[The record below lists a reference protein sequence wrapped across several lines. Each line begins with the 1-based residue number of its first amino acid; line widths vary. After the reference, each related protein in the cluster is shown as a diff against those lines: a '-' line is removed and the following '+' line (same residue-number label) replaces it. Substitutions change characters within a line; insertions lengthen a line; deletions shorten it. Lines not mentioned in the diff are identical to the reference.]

1 MRKNYIVMQE
11 DKNDCGA
18 SCLLSIIRFYGGDA
32 SKERIVE
39 ELKTTKDGTNFY
51 SLKNAAYKYGLTAK
65 AFIVEDIEKIKK
77 INSPFI
83 AQVKKDIG
91 MHFIVVYHIEDNK
104 VTLMDPTIGKVRM
117 DLFEFSSMWKG
128 YIMVFEKV
136 FNTPIYVKNKSLNNI
151 IISSLF
157 KNKGMIVSLIIL
169 SIIFTILSLISS
181 MYAQV
186 IFDKVIDTNYSNI
199 IIVSVIFSILYI
211 IKNITNYIRNY
222 IIIYFNQKLDIS
234 IIEDSFKKIILLPYY
249 YYKNKS
255 TGEVLSRINDL
266 VHTRNFI
273 TKVIVTCFLDV
284 CTFIFSLIIIY
295 MINKNIIFIML
306 MLCMLH
312 VIILFIFNPFIK
324 SSTRYVQEG
333 NAKVNNSII
342 ESVSSFETV
351 KGLHIEDNILRKF
364 SNIYSSYLNKVYSS
378 EKISNNMFFMREIIM
393 DLGLFF
399 INYLAIRYIKDSIIS
414 RGQYL
419 TIILLSG
426 YLIYPF
432 RNIISLLGEYHLV
445 KGSIDR
451 FNNLLEV
458 ELDKYEDKRL
468 ELKGNIRVN
477 NLSFSYNNKTNI
489 LDNIS
494 FDIKDREKVLVLGPS
509 GCGKSSI
516 MKILYK
522 YYSVDRDMVY
532 IDNEDINDYNLSD
545 IRDNFTYISQNEI
558 LYTDTI
564 QNNILL
570 NRKIDYK
577 LFLSICKIFYIDEII
592 KDNIMGYDYMLLENG
607 VNISGGE
614 RERIIL
620 GRSFLKDS
628 KVVIIDEGL
637 NQIDINLER
646 KILKNMF
653 YYFYDKTIIIISH
666 RKENMDLYDKVISFS
681 DKGVEVI
688 ERGDKNYEYL
698 YR

>member
-39 ELKTTKDGTNFY
+39 QLKTTKDGTNFY

-65 AFIVEDIEKIKK
+65 AFVVEDIEKIKK

-83 AQVKKDIG
+83 AQVKKEAG
-91 MHFIVVYHIEDNK
+91 MHFVVVYHIEDNK
-104 VTLMDPTIGKVRM
+104 VTLMDPTIGKVKM
-117 DLFEFSSMWKG
+117 DLFEFSSMWTG
-128 YIMVFEKV
+128 YIMIFEKV
-136 FNTPIYVKNKSLNNI
+136 FNTPLYIRNKSLNNI

-157 KNKGMIVSLIIL
+157 KNKSIIVSLIIL
-169 SIIFTILSLISS
+169 SIIFTILSVVSS
-181 MYAQV
+181 MYAQI
-186 IFDKVIDTNYSNI
+186 IFDKVIDTNVTNI
-199 IIVSVIFSILYI
+199 ILVSGVFSVLYI

-234 IIEDSFKKIILLPYY
+234 IIEDSFKRVILLPYY
-249 YYKNKS
+249 YYKNKN

-266 VHTRNFI
+266 VNIKNFI
-273 TKVIVTCFLDV
+273 TKVIVTCFLDIF
-284 CTFIFSLIIIY
+284 TFIISLIIIY
-295 MINKNIIFIML
+295 MINKNIIFISL
-306 MLCMLH
+306 
-312 VIILFIFNPFIK
+312 VICFIYVVILFIFNPFIK
-324 SSTRYVQEG
+324 SITKYVQEG
-333 NAKVNNSII
+333 NARVNSNII
-342 ESVSSFETV
+342 ECISSFETV

-364 SNIYSSYLNKVYSS
+364 SNIYSNYLNRVYSS

-393 DLGLFF
+393 DLGILF
-399 INYLAIRYIKDSIIS
+399 INYLSIRYIKDSIIT
-414 RGQYL
+414 RGEYL
-419 TIILLSG
+419 TILLLSS

-432 RNIISLLGEYHLV
+432 RNIISTLGEYHLV
-445 KGSIDR
+445 KGSIHR

-458 ELDKYEDKRL
+458 EIDKYEDKRL
-468 ELKGNIRVN
+468 VVNGNIRIN
-477 NLSFSYNNKTNI
+477 NLTYSYNNKNNI
-489 LDNIS
+489 LDSIS
-494 FDIKDREKVLVLGPS
+494 FDIEDKEKVLVLGPS
-509 GCGKSSI
+509 GCGKSTI

-522 YYSVDRDMVY
+522 YYKVDRDMIY

-545 IRDNFTYISQNEI
+545 IRDNFTYISQNEM

-570 NRKIDYK
+570 GRNIDYK
-577 LFLSICKIFYIDEII
+577 LFLSICKIFYIDDII
-592 KDNIMGYDYMLLENG
+592 KDNVMGYDYMLLENG

-666 RKENMDLYDKVISFS
+666 RKENMDLYDKVISFNGKNAEVLERS
-681 DKGVEVI
+681 DT
-688 ERGDKNYEYL
+688 NYE
-698 YR
+698 

>member
-39 ELKTTKDGTNFY
+39 QLKTTKDGTNFY

-65 AFIVEDIEKIKK
+65 AFVVEDIEKIKK

-83 AQVKKDIG
+83 AQVKKEAG
-91 MHFIVVYHIEDNK
+91 MHFVVVYHIEDNK
-104 VTLMDPTIGKVRM
+104 VTLMDPTIGKVKM
-117 DLFEFSSMWKG
+117 DLFEFSSMWTG
-128 YIMVFEKV
+128 YIMIFEKV
-136 FNTPIYVKNKSLNNI
+136 FNTPLYIRNKSLNNI

-157 KNKGMIVSLIIL
+157 KNKSIIVSLIIL
-169 SIIFTILSLISS
+169 SIIFTILSVVSS
-181 MYAQV
+181 MYAQI
-186 IFDKVIDTNYSNI
+186 IFDKVIDTNVTNI
-199 IIVSVIFSILYI
+199 ILVSGVFSILLI

-234 IIEDSFKKIILLPYY
+234 IIEDSFKRVILLPYY
-249 YYKNKS
+249 YYKNKN

-266 VHTRNFI
+266 VNIKNFI
-273 TKVIVTCFLDV
+273 TKVIVTCFLDIF
-284 CTFIFSLIIIY
+284 TFIISLIIIY
-295 MINKNIIFIML
+295 MINKNIIFISL
-306 MLCMLH
+306 
-312 VIILFIFNPFIK
+312 VICFIYVVILFIFNPFIK
-324 SSTRYVQEG
+324 SITKYVQEG
-333 NAKVNNSII
+333 NARVNSNII
-342 ESVSSFETV
+342 ECISSFETV

-364 SNIYSSYLNKVYSS
+364 SNIYSNYLNRVYSS

-393 DLGLFF
+393 DLGILF
-399 INYLAIRYIKDSIIS
+399 INYLSIRYIKDSIIT
-414 RGQYL
+414 RGEYL
-419 TIILLSG
+419 TIMLLSS

-432 RNIISLLGEYHLV
+432 RNIISTLGEYHLV
-445 KGSIDR
+445 KGSIHR

-458 ELDKYEDKRL
+458 EIDKYEDKRL
-468 ELKGNIRVN
+468 VVNGNIRVN
-477 NLSFSYNNKTNI
+477 NLTYSYNNKNNI
-489 LDNIS
+489 LDSIS
-494 FDIKDREKVLVLGPS
+494 FDIKDKEKVLVLGPS
-509 GCGKSSI
+509 GCGKSTI

-522 YYSVDRDMVY
+522 YYKVDRDMIY

-545 IRDNFTYISQNEI
+545 IRDNFTYISQNEM

-570 NRKIDYK
+570 GRNIDYK
-577 LFLSICKIFYIDEII
+577 LFLSICKIFYIDDII
-592 KDNIMGYDYMLLENG
+592 KDNVMGYDYMLLENG

-666 RKENMDLYDKVISFS
+666 RKENMDLYDKVISFNGKNAEVLERS
-681 DKGVEVI
+681 DT
-688 ERGDKNYEYL
+688 NYE
-698 YR
+698 

>member
-39 ELKTTKDGTNFY
+39 QLKTTKDGTNFY

-65 AFIVEDIEKIKK
+65 AFVVEDIEKIKK

-83 AQVKKDIG
+83 AQVKKEAG
-91 MHFIVVYHIEDNK
+91 MHFVVVYHIEDNK
-104 VTLMDPTIGKVRM
+104 VTLMDPTIGKVKM
-117 DLFEFSSMWKG
+117 DLFEFSSMWTG
-128 YIMVFEKV
+128 YIMIFEKV
-136 FNTPIYVKNKSLNNI
+136 FNTPLYIRNKSLNNI

-157 KNKGMIVSLIIL
+157 KNKSIIVSLIIL
-169 SIIFTILSLISS
+169 SIIFTILSVVSS
-181 MYAQV
+181 MYAQI
-186 IFDKVIDTNYSNI
+186 IFDKVIDTNVTNI
-199 IIVSVIFSILYI
+199 ILVSGVFSVLYI

-234 IIEDSFKKIILLPYY
+234 IIEDSFKRVILLPYY
-249 YYKNKS
+249 YYKNKN

-266 VHTRNFI
+266 VNIKNFI
-273 TKVIVTCFLDV
+273 TKVIVTCFLDIF
-284 CTFIFSLIIIY
+284 TFIISLIIIY
-295 MINKNIIFIML
+295 MINKNIIFISL
-306 MLCMLH
+306 
-312 VIILFIFNPFIK
+312 VICFIYVVILFIFNPFIK
-324 SSTRYVQEG
+324 SITKYVQEG
-333 NAKVNNSII
+333 NARVNSNII
-342 ESVSSFETV
+342 ECISSFETV

-364 SNIYSSYLNKVYSS
+364 SNVYSNYLNRVYNS
-378 EKISNNMFFMREIIM
+378 EKISNNMLFMREIIM
-393 DLGLFF
+393 DLGILF
-399 INYLAIRYIKDSIIS
+399 INYLSIRYIKDSIIT
-414 RGQYL
+414 RGEYL
-419 TIILLSG
+419 TILLLSS

-432 RNIISLLGEYHLV
+432 RNIISTLGEYHLV
-445 KGSIDR
+445 KGSIHR

-458 ELDKYEDKRL
+458 EIDKYEDKRL
-468 ELKGNIRVN
+468 VVNGNIRIN
-477 NLSFSYNNKTNI
+477 NLTYSYNNKNNI
-489 LDNIS
+489 LDSIS
-494 FDIKDREKVLVLGPS
+494 FDIEDKEKVLVLGPS
-509 GCGKSSI
+509 GCGKSTI

-522 YYSVDRDMVY
+522 YYKVDRDMIY

-545 IRDNFTYISQNEI
+545 IRDNFTYISQNEM

-570 NRKIDYK
+570 GRNIDYK
-577 LFLSICKIFYIDEII
+577 LFLSICKIFYIDDII
-592 KDNIMGYDYMLLENG
+592 KDNVMGYDYMLLENG

-666 RKENMDLYDKVISFS
+666 RKENMDLYDKVISFNGKNAEVLERS
-681 DKGVEVI
+681 DT
-688 ERGDKNYEYL
+688 NYE
-698 YR
+698 

>member
-39 ELKTTKDGTNFY
+39 QLKTTKDGTNFY

-65 AFIVEDIEKIKK
+65 AFVVEDIEKIKK

-83 AQVKKDIG
+83 AQVKKEAG
-91 MHFIVVYHIEDNK
+91 MHFVVVYHIEDNK
-104 VTLMDPTIGKVRM
+104 VTLMDPTIGKVKM
-117 DLFEFSSMWKG
+117 DLFEFSSMWTG
-128 YIMVFEKV
+128 YIMIFEKV
-136 FNTPIYVKNKSLNNI
+136 FNTPLYIRNKSLNNI

-157 KNKGMIVSLIIL
+157 KNKSIIVSLIIL
-169 SIIFTILSLISS
+169 SIIFTILSVVSS
-181 MYAQV
+181 MYAQI
-186 IFDKVIDTNYSNI
+186 IFDKVIDTNVTNI
-199 IIVSVIFSILYI
+199 ILVSGVFSVLYI

-234 IIEDSFKKIILLPYY
+234 IIEDSFKRVILLPYY
-249 YYKNKS
+249 YYKNKN

-266 VHTRNFI
+266 VNIKNFI
-273 TKVIVTCFLDV
+273 TKVIVTCFLDIF
-284 CTFIFSLIIIY
+284 TFIISLIIIY
-295 MINKNIIFIML
+295 MINKNIIFISL
-306 MLCMLH
+306 
-312 VIILFIFNPFIK
+312 VICFIYVVILFIFNPFIK
-324 SSTRYVQEG
+324 SITKYVQEG
-333 NAKVNNSII
+333 NARVNSNII
-342 ESVSSFETV
+342 ECISSFETV

-364 SNIYSSYLNKVYSS
+364 SNIYSNYLNRVYSS
-378 EKISNNMFFMREIIM
+378 EKISNNMLFMREIIM
-393 DLGLFF
+393 DLGILF
-399 INYLAIRYIKDSIIS
+399 INYLSIRYIKDSIIT
-414 RGQYL
+414 RGEYL
-419 TIILLSG
+419 TIMLLSS

-432 RNIISLLGEYHLV
+432 RNIISTLGEYHLV
-445 KGSIDR
+445 KGSIHR

-458 ELDKYEDKRL
+458 EIDKYEDKRL
-468 ELKGNIRVN
+468 VVNGNIRVN
-477 NLSFSYNNKTNI
+477 NLTYSYNNKNNI
-489 LDNIS
+489 LDSIS
-494 FDIKDREKVLVLGPS
+494 FDIKDKEKVLVLGPS
-509 GCGKSSI
+509 GCGKSTI

-522 YYSVDRDMVY
+522 YYKVDRDMIY

-545 IRDNFTYISQNEI
+545 IRDNFTYISQNEM

-570 NRKIDYK
+570 GRNIDYK
-577 LFLSICKIFYIDEII
+577 LFLSICKIFYIDDII
-592 KDNIMGYDYMLLENG
+592 KDNVMGYDYMLLENG

-666 RKENMDLYDKVISFS
+666 RKENMDLYDKVISFNGKNAEVLERS
-681 DKGVEVI
+681 DT
-688 ERGDKNYEYL
+688 NYE
-698 YR
+698 

>member
-39 ELKTTKDGTNFY
+39 QLKTTKDGTNFY

-65 AFIVEDIEKIKK
+65 AFVVEDIEKIKK

-83 AQVKKDIG
+83 AQVKKEAG
-91 MHFIVVYHIEDNK
+91 MHFVVVYHIEDNK
-104 VTLMDPTIGKVRM
+104 VTLMDPTIGKVKM
-117 DLFEFSSMWKG
+117 DLFEFSSMWTG
-128 YIMVFEKV
+128 YIMIFEKV
-136 FNTPIYVKNKSLNNI
+136 FNTPLYIRNKSLNNI

-157 KNKGMIVSLIIL
+157 KNKSIIVSLIIL
-169 SIIFTILSLISS
+169 SIIFTILSVVSS
-181 MYAQV
+181 MYAQI
-186 IFDKVIDTNYSNI
+186 IFDKVIDTNVTNI
-199 IIVSVIFSILYI
+199 ILVSGVFSVLYI

-234 IIEDSFKKIILLPYY
+234 IIEDSFKRVILLPYY
-249 YYKNKS
+249 YYKNKN

-266 VHTRNFI
+266 VNIKNFI
-273 TKVIVTCFLDV
+273 TKVIVTCFLDIF
-284 CTFIFSLIIIY
+284 TFIISLIIIY
-295 MINKNIIFIML
+295 MINKNIIFISL
-306 MLCMLH
+306 
-312 VIILFIFNPFIK
+312 VICFIYVVILFIFNPFIK
-324 SSTRYVQEG
+324 SITKYVQEG
-333 NAKVNNSII
+333 NARVNSNII
-342 ESVSSFETV
+342 ECISSFETV

-364 SNIYSSYLNKVYSS
+364 SNIYSNYLNRVYSS

-393 DLGLFF
+393 DLGILF
-399 INYLAIRYIKDSIIS
+399 INYLSIRYIKDSIIT
-414 RGQYL
+414 RGEYL
-419 TIILLSG
+419 TIMLLSS

-432 RNIISLLGEYHLV
+432 RNIISMIPEYHLV
-445 KGSIDR
+445 KGSIHR

-458 ELDKYEDKRL
+458 EIDKYEDKRL
-468 ELKGNIRVN
+468 VVNGNIRVN
-477 NLSFSYNNKTNI
+477 NLTYSYNNKNNI
-489 LDNIS
+489 LDSIS
-494 FDIKDREKVLVLGPS
+494 FDIKDKEKVLVLGPS
-509 GCGKSSI
+509 GCGKSTI

-522 YYSVDRDMVY
+522 YYKVDRDMIY

-545 IRDNFTYISQNEI
+545 IRDNFTYISQNEM

-570 NRKIDYK
+570 GRNIDYK
-577 LFLSICKIFYIDEII
+577 LFLSICKIFYIDDII
-592 KDNIMGYDYMLLENG
+592 KDNVMGYDYMLLENG

-666 RKENMDLYDKVISFS
+666 RKENMDLYDKVISFNNKNLEVLERS
-681 DKGVEVI
+681 DN
-688 ERGDKNYEYL
+688 NYE
-698 YR
+698 

>member
-32 SKERIVE
+32 SKERVVE

-65 AFIVEDIEKIKK
+65 AFVVEDIEKIKK

-83 AQVKKDIG
+83 AQVKKEAG
-91 MHFIVVYHIEDNK
+91 MHFVVVYHIEDNK
-104 VTLMDPTIGKVRM
+104 VTLMDPTIGKVKM
-117 DLFEFSSMWKG
+117 DLFEFSSMWTG
-128 YIMVFEKV
+128 YIMIFEKV
-136 FNTPIYVKNKSLNNI
+136 FNTPLYIRNKSLNNI

-157 KNKGMIVSLIIL
+157 KNKSIIVSLIIL
-169 SIIFTILSLISS
+169 SIIFTILSVVSS
-181 MYAQV
+181 MYAQI
-186 IFDKVIDTNYSNI
+186 IFDKVIDTNITNI
-199 IIVSVIFSILYI
+199 IVVSGVFSVLYI
-211 IKNITNYIRNY
+211 VKNITNYVRNY

-234 IIEDSFKKIILLPYY
+234 IIEDSFKRVILLPYY
-249 YYKNKS
+249 YYKNKN

-266 VHTRNFI
+266 VNIKNFI
-273 TKVIVTCFLDV
+273 TKVIVTCFLDIF
-284 CTFIFSLIIIY
+284 TFIISLIIIY
-295 MINKNIIFIML
+295 MINKNIIFIL
-306 MLCMLH
+306 L
-312 VIILFIFNPFIK
+312 VICFLYVLILLIFNPFIK
-324 SSTRYVQEG
+324 SITKYVQEG
-333 NAKVNNSII
+333 NARVNSNII
-342 ESVSSFETV
+342 ECISSFETV

-364 SNIYSSYLNKVYSS
+364 SNIYSNYLNRVYSS
-378 EKISNNMFFMREIIM
+378 EKISNNMLFMREIIM
-393 DLGLFF
+393 DLGILF
-399 INYLAIRYIKDSIIS
+399 INYLSIRYIKDSIIT
-414 RGQYL
+414 RGEYL
-419 TIILLSG
+419 TIMLLSS

-432 RNIISLLGEYHLV
+432 RNIISIIPEYHLV
-445 KGSIDR
+445 KGSIHR

-458 ELDKYEDKRL
+458 EIDKYEDKRL
-468 ELKGNIRVN
+468 VVNGNIRIN
-477 NLSFSYNNKTNI
+477 NLTYSYNNKNNI

-494 FDIKDREKVLVLGPS
+494 FNIKDREKVLVLGPS
-509 GCGKSSI
+509 GCGKSTI

-522 YYSVDRDMVY
+522 YYKVDRDMIY

-545 IRDNFTYISQNEI
+545 IRDNFTYISQNEM

-570 NRKIDYK
+570 GRNIDYK
-577 LFLSICKIFYIDEII
+577 LFLSICKIFYIDDII
-592 KDNIMGYDYMLLENG
+592 KDNVMGYDYMLLENG

-666 RKENMDLYDKVISFS
+666 RKDNMDLYDKVISFNGN
-681 DKGVEVI
+681 GVEVI
-688 ERGDKNYEYL
+688 ERSDNNYE
-698 YR
+698 

>member
-39 ELKTTKDGTNFY
+39 QLKTTKDGTNFY

-65 AFIVEDIEKIKK
+65 AFVVEDIEKIKK

-83 AQVKKDIG
+83 AQVKKEAG
-91 MHFIVVYHIEDNK
+91 MHFVVVYHIEDNK
-104 VTLMDPTIGKVRM
+104 VTLMDPTIGKVKM
-117 DLFEFSSMWKG
+117 DLFEFSSMWTG
-128 YIMVFEKV
+128 YIMIFEKV
-136 FNTPIYVKNKSLNNI
+136 FNTPLYIRNKSLNNI

-157 KNKGMIVSLIIL
+157 KNKSIIVSLIIL
-169 SIIFTILSLISS
+169 SIIFTILSVVSS
-181 MYAQV
+181 MYAQI
-186 IFDKVIDTNYSNI
+186 IFDKVIDTNVTNI
-199 IIVSVIFSILYI
+199 ILVSGVFSVLYI

-234 IIEDSFKKIILLPYY
+234 IIEDSFKRVILLPYY
-249 YYKNKS
+249 YYKNKN

-266 VHTRNFI
+266 VNIKNFI
-273 TKVIVTCFLDV
+273 TKVIVTCFLDIF
-284 CTFIFSLIIIY
+284 TFIISLIIIY
-295 MINKNIIFIML
+295 MINKNIIFISL
-306 MLCMLH
+306 
-312 VIILFIFNPFIK
+312 VICFIYVVILFIFNPFIK
-324 SSTRYVQEG
+324 SITKYVQEG
-333 NAKVNNSII
+333 NARVNSNII
-342 ESVSSFETV
+342 ECISSFETV

-364 SNIYSSYLNKVYSS
+364 SNVYSNYLNRVYNS
-378 EKISNNMFFMREIIM
+378 EKISNNMLFMREIIM
-393 DLGLFF
+393 DLGILF
-399 INYLAIRYIKDSIIS
+399 INYLSIRYIKDSIIT

-419 TIILLSG
+419 TIMLLSS

-432 RNIISLLGEYHLV
+432 RNIISMIPEYHLV
-445 KGSIDR
+445 KGSIHR

-458 ELDKYEDKRL
+458 EIDKYEDKRL
-468 ELKGNIRVN
+468 VVNGNIRVN
-477 NLSFSYNNKTNI
+477 NLTYSYNNKNNI
-489 LDNIS
+489 LDSIS
-494 FDIKDREKVLVLGPS
+494 FDIKDKEKVLVLGPS
-509 GCGKSSI
+509 GCGKSTI

-522 YYSVDRDMVY
+522 YYKVDRDMIY

-545 IRDNFTYISQNEI
+545 IRDNFTYISQNEM

-570 NRKIDYK
+570 GRNIDYK
-577 LFLSICKIFYIDEII
+577 LFLSICKIFYIDDII
-592 KDNIMGYDYMLLENG
+592 KDNVMGYDYMLLENG

-666 RKENMDLYDKVISFS
+666 RKENMDLYDKVISFNGKNAEVLERS
-681 DKGVEVI
+681 DT
-688 ERGDKNYEYL
+688 NYE
-698 YR
+698 

>member
-39 ELKTTKDGTNFY
+39 QLKTTKDGTNFY

-65 AFIVEDIEKIKK
+65 AFVVEDIEKIKK

-83 AQVKKDIG
+83 AQVKKEAG
-91 MHFIVVYHIEDNK
+91 MHFVVVYHIEDNK
-104 VTLMDPTIGKVRM
+104 VTLMDPTIGKVKM
-117 DLFEFSSMWKG
+117 DLFEFSSMWTG
-128 YIMVFEKV
+128 YIMIFEKV
-136 FNTPIYVKNKSLNNI
+136 FNTPLYIRNKSLNNI

-157 KNKGMIVSLIIL
+157 KNKSIIVSLIIL
-169 SIIFTILSLISS
+169 SIIFTILSVVSS
-181 MYAQV
+181 MYAQI
-186 IFDKVIDTNYSNI
+186 IFDKVIDTNITNI
-199 IIVSVIFSILYI
+199 ILVSGVFSVLYI
-211 IKNITNYIRNY
+211 VKNITNYIRNY

-234 IIEDSFKKIILLPYY
+234 IIEDSFKRVILLPYY
-249 YYKNKS
+249 YYKNKN

-266 VHTRNFI
+266 VNIKNFI
-273 TKVIVTCFLDV
+273 TKVIVTCFLDIF
-284 CTFIFSLIIIY
+284 TFIISLIIIY
-295 MINKNIIFIML
+295 MINKNIIFISL
-306 MLCMLH
+306 
-312 VIILFIFNPFIK
+312 VICFIYVVILFIFNPFIK
-324 SSTRYVQEG
+324 SITKYVQEG
-333 NAKVNNSII
+333 NARVNSNII
-342 ESVSSFETV
+342 ECISSFETV

-364 SNIYSSYLNKVYSS
+364 SNVYSNYLNRVYNS
-378 EKISNNMFFMREIIM
+378 EKISNNMLFMREIIM
-393 DLGLFF
+393 DLGILF
-399 INYLAIRYIKDSIIS
+399 INYLSIRYIKDSIIT

-419 TIILLSG
+419 TIMLLSS

-432 RNIISLLGEYHLV
+432 RNIISMIPEYHLV
-445 KGSIDR
+445 KGSIHR

-458 ELDKYEDKRL
+458 EIDKYEDKRL
-468 ELKGNIRVN
+468 VVNGNIRVN
-477 NLSFSYNNKTNI
+477 NLTYSYNNKNNI
-489 LDNIS
+489 LDSIS
-494 FDIKDREKVLVLGPS
+494 FDIKDKEKVLVLGPS
-509 GCGKSSI
+509 GCGKSTI

-522 YYSVDRDMVY
+522 YYKVDRDMIY

-545 IRDNFTYISQNEI
+545 IRDNFTYISQNEM

-570 NRKIDYK
+570 GRNIDYK
-577 LFLSICKIFYIDEII
+577 LFLSICKIFYIDDII
-592 KDNIMGYDYMLLENG
+592 KDNVMGYDYMLLENG

-666 RKENMDLYDKVISFS
+666 RKENMDLYDKVISFNGKNAEVLERS
-681 DKGVEVI
+681 DT
-688 ERGDKNYEYL
+688 NYE
-698 YR
+698 

>member
-39 ELKTTKDGTNFY
+39 QLKTTKDGTNFY

-65 AFIVEDIEKIKK
+65 AFIVEDIDKIKK

-83 AQVKKDIG
+83 AQVKKEAG
-91 MHFIVVYHIEDNK
+91 MHFVVVYHIEDNK
-104 VTLMDPTIGKVRM
+104 VTLMDPTIGKVKM
-117 DLFEFSSMWKG
+117 DLFEFSSMWTG
-128 YIMVFEKV
+128 YIMIFEKV
-136 FNTPIYVKNKSLNNI
+136 FNTPLYIRNKSLNNI

-157 KNKGMIVSLIIL
+157 KNKSIIVSLIIL
-169 SIIFTILSLISS
+169 SIIFTILSVVSS
-181 MYAQV
+181 MYAQI
-186 IFDKVIDTNYSNI
+186 IFDKVIDTNVTNI
-199 IIVSVIFSILYI
+199 ILVSGVFSVLYI

-234 IIEDSFKKIILLPYY
+234 IIEDSFKRVILLPYY
-249 YYKNKS
+249 YYKNKN

-266 VHTRNFI
+266 VNIKNFI
-273 TKVIVTCFLDV
+273 TKVIVTCFLDIF
-284 CTFIFSLIIIY
+284 TFIISLIIIY
-295 MINKNIIFIML
+295 MINKNIIFISL
-306 MLCMLH
+306 
-312 VIILFIFNPFIK
+312 VICFIYVVILFIFNPFIK
-324 SSTRYVQEG
+324 SITKYVQEG
-333 NAKVNNSII
+333 NARVNSNII
-342 ESVSSFETV
+342 ECISSFETV

-364 SNIYSSYLNKVYSS
+364 SNIYSNYLNRVYSS

-393 DLGLFF
+393 DLGILF
-399 INYLAIRYIKDSIIS
+399 INYLSIRYIKDSIIT

-419 TIILLSG
+419 TIMLLSS

-432 RNIISLLGEYHLV
+432 RNIISMIPEYHLV
-445 KGSIDR
+445 KGSIHR

-458 ELDKYEDKRL
+458 EIDKYEDKRL
-468 ELKGNIRVN
+468 VVNGNIRVN
-477 NLSFSYNNKTNI
+477 NLTYSYNNKNNI
-489 LDNIS
+489 LDSIS
-494 FDIKDREKVLVLGPS
+494 FDIEDKEKVLVLGPS
-509 GCGKSSI
+509 GCGKSTI

-522 YYSVDRDMVY
+522 YYKVDRDMIY

-545 IRDNFTYISQNEI
+545 IRDNFTYISQNEM

-570 NRKIDYK
+570 GRNIDYK
-577 LFLSICKIFYIDEII
+577 LFLSICKIFYIDDII
-592 KDNIMGYDYMLLENG
+592 KDNVMGYDYMLLENG

-666 RKENMDLYDKVISFS
+666 RKENMDLYDKVISFNGKNAEVLERS
-681 DKGVEVI
+681 DT
-688 ERGDKNYEYL
+688 NYE
-698 YR
+698 